1 MQAYNVEIFD
11 RNFNY
16 ISHQQIERP
25 DIIEDYLAPEE
36 FTATMLNADAHKGD
50 YIRFDDYVGV
60 ISEIT
65 KGERLMDVSV
75 KPFISLFSIEFL
87 FDTDY
92 QGSGTSLE
100 AFLKLTIDDLFVN
113 NTDAEQ
119 AIPGLTVATT
129 SSTAGWGFHITS
141 TEEGQ
146 HRAIINLYD
155 SIISRACEK
164 YQVTLRPTFDF
175 HNKTVTL
182 EVGTVSGGKTIEA
195 DLPNV
200 LTKSVTETTSENAV
214 NKLIVYDSNGYT
226 QAVTYYLHTDGT
238 YDGTDADRITPVVL
252 EVKATAAEEDGKT
265 FAQMAADVAAET
277 FGQSEYRDLIEL
289 TVTKDDTL
297 VTPLSLQFGQLCT
310 IIADGKSY
318 TTMLTGREIT
328 ETVKLTFGIV
338 RVDLT
343 KKIASSVSNVIM
355 SSPEIKQIKATAIN
369 AVTKDAVGYSTGT
382 ITLSGASGEVSV
394 QRIGNTLIVGFDIGS
409 FTVSNAYT
417 WTDVFEVDLSAV
429 GANNG
434 VYGSSKGFA
443 YISGGGPFYD
453 TPGTCIA
460 CVSTTGTRARFQ
472 CQVAAA
478 VSGRYYRGMIM
489 CRLR

>member
-1 MQAYNVEIFD
+1 MRAYNVEIFTRD
-11 RNFNY
+11 FEY
-16 ISHQQIERP
+16 VSHQQIERP
-25 DIIEDYLAPEE
+25 DITEDYLSPEE
-36 FTATMLNADAHKGD
+36 FTVTMLNADAHKGD

-65 KGERLMDVSV
+65 KGERLMEVSV
-75 KPFISLFSIEFL
+75 KPFISLFAVEFL

-100 AFLKLTIDDLFVN
+100 AFLKLTIDELFVN

-129 SSTAGWGFHITS
+129 SNTSGWGFHITS

-175 HNKTVTL
+175 HAKTVTL

-200 LTKSVTETTSENAV
+200 LAKSVTETTSENAV

-226 QAVTYYLHTDGT
+226 QAVTYYLHTDGS
-238 YDGTDADRITPVVL
+238 YDGTDADRVTPVVL

-318 TTMLTGREIT
+318 TTILTGREIT
-328 ETVKLTFGIV
+328 ETIKLTFGIV

-343 KKIASSVSNVIM
+343 KKIATSVSNVIM
-355 SSPEIKQIKATAIN
+355 SSPEIKQIKAAAAVVTGIGTFKAASGNKTLTA
-369 AVTKDAVGYSTGT
+369 TGT
-382 ITLSGASGEVSV
+382 METIVSLNLEAGVWCITGDGHFASNGTSGRRSV
-394 QRIGNTLIVGFDIGS
+394 RINT
-409 FTVSNAYT
+409 
-417 WTDVFEVDLSAV
+417 
-429 GANNG
+429 
-434 VYGSSKGFA
+434 SKGYA
-443 YISGGGPFYD
+443 SNTTTGAWYQE
-453 TPGTCIA
+453 
-460 CVSTTGTRARFQ
+460 VSTTLIMKLDSAETVDMQASCDVLLGVTGIIRAVR
-472 CQVAAA
+472 
-478 VSGRYYRGMIM
+478 IK
-489 CRLR
+489 